1 MAKAKRVPPKSRTKQ
16 LDPAT
21 EEFIRKIGERMKAL
35 RKERGY
41 TSYEKFAV
49 LNDIGS
55 AQYNKYE
62 RGTEDLR
69 ISSLYKVIKAYG
81 ISFEAFFKEGFE

>member
-1 MAKAKRVPPKSRTKQ
+1 MAKAKHAEPKKRTKK
-16 LDPAT
+16 LDPET
-21 EEFIRKIGERMKAL
+21 EQLIKKIGDRMKEL

-41 TSYEKFAV
+41 SSYEKFAV

-81 ISFEAFFKEGFE
+81 ISFEDFFKGLE